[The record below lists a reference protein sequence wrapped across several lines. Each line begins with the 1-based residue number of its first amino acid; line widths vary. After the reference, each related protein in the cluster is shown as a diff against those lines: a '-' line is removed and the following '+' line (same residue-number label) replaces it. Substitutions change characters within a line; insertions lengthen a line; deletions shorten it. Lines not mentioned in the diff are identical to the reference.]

1 MTANSTATPPVSSLP
16 NSATSTAPQGPES
29 SSPVAPVLDS
39 DSVPS
44 TPPPVYHGGSRE
56 SEKALE
62 LVPEAKRL
70 PSYTSS
76 TSTFDE
82 KADIEK
88 QGPIWEG
95 FQDDEL
101 PDKTQGKWLR
111 NVRFQMFSLYRRLFG
126 IVFFTNLG
134 IFIWYCVK
142 GANANQVATVV
153 IGNLFASILM
163 RQEYVINAFFTV
175 ACLAPKRYVPA
186 GMDPF
191 VVPHAHGLSWP
202 LWIRRILARV
212 YSIGGSELSCVL
224 SRSSTDRRLD

>member
-1 MTANSTATPPVSSLP
+1 MP
-16 NSATSTAPQGPES
+16 NDATSVAPQVPES
-29 SSPVAPVLDS
+29 PAAPVLGS
-39 DSVPS
+39 NSTPT
-44 TPPPVYHGGSRE
+44 TPPPVYHGGSRDL
-56 SEKALE
+56 EKAPE

-95 FQDDEL
+95 FQEDEL

-111 NVRFQMFSLYRRLFG
+111 NVRFQMLSLYRRLFG

-142 GANANQVATVV
+142 GANANQIATVV

-175 ACLAPKRYVPA
+175 ACLAPKRSVSTSIDA
-186 GMDPF
+186 FDF
-191 VVPHAHGLSWP
+191 PHTHDTSWP

-212 YSIGGSELSCVL
+212 YSIGGSELSHEQPQN
-224 SRSSTDRRLD
+224 STHRPLN